1 MGCGYSTGRYNH
13 DGGWLAADDGLPVL
27 QIAKP
32 VPKQPYNQKP
42 PPSTCPHLK
51 DLILICP
58 F

>member
-32 VPKQPYNQKP
+32 VPKQPYKQQSRP
-42 PPSTCPHLK
+42 PTHLALTLCPQA
-51 DLILICP
+51 
-58 F
+58 